1 MDVKP
6 SHRAASVR
14 ISPTL
19 AVAAHAAE
27 LQRAGRDILN
37 LAAGQSNFDPPE
49 HVKVAARDAITAGFT
64 KYTEVD
70 GTPELKAAV
79 IEKFERDNALHFKP
93 DNILVSCG
101 CKHSLF
107 NLMQALLNEDDEVI
121 IPAPYWVSYPDMA
134 RLAGADP
141 VIIRT
146 KFKQRFKIS
155 PEQLRGALG
164 PRSRLLILNS
174 PANPS
179 GAVYS
184 HSELEA
190 LGHVLADFP
199 EVIVVSDDIFEHI
212 TWGAEAF
219 VNILNAAPR
228 LHERTVVV
236 NGLSK
241 AYGMAGWRIGYAAG
255 PAPLIAAM
263 KKIQSQSTSNPASV
277 AQSAAVAALRG
288 DHHFIRDQNDV
299 FKKRHDFVMREL
311 ALIKGLNVHAA
322 EGSFFVFPDMSGV
335 IARRDDLDDDVAL
348 AEYLLDKA
356 ALAVVPGAAFGAP
369 DCLRLST
376 ANSMEVLREAMARM
390 RKLLA

>member
-6 SHRAASVR
+6 SHRAVSVR

-27 LQRAGRDILN
+27 LQRSGRRILN
-37 LAAGQSNFDPPE
+37 LAAGQSDFDTPA
-49 HVKVAARDAITAGFT
+49 HVKAAAATAVNASFT

-70 GTPELKAAV
+70 GLPDLKAAIV
-79 IEKFERDNALHFKP
+79 EKFERDNALHFKP
-93 DNILVSCG
+93 ENILVSCG

-146 KFKQRFKIS
+146 KYKQRYKIT

-174 PANPS
+174 PVNPS
-179 GAVYS
+179 GAVYNRA
-184 HSELEA
+184 ELEA
-190 LGHVLADFP
+190 LGHVLMDFP
-199 EVIVVSDDIFEHI
+199 EVVVVSDDIFEHI
-212 TWGAEAF
+212 IWGREPFA
-219 VNILNAAPR
+219 NILNAAPR

-255 PAPLIAAM
+255 PASLIAAM
-263 KKIQSQSTSNPASV
+263 KKVQSQSTSNPATV
-277 AQSAAVAALRG
+277 AQVAAIAALRG
-288 DHHFIRDQNDV
+288 DQSFLLEQSAS
-299 FKKRHDFVMREL
+299 FKSRHDFVLSEL
-311 ALIKGLNVHAA
+311 ASINGVAVHPA
-322 EGSFFVFPDMSGV
+322 EGSFFILADMTGV

-348 AEYLLDKA
+348 AEYLLERA
-356 ALAVVPGAAFGAP
+356 EIAVVPGAAFGVP

-376 ANSMEVLREAMARM
+376 ANSMDTLKEAMARM
-390 RKLLA
+390 REALA